1 MEWQTPHTGR
11 ETKLN
16 YGPDRNPN
24 APCPISP
31 KKLGMQWDS
40 GLLKDPQCVVVMM
53 EKDFKTNASLIGRIS
68 GCLGPTWELQDIMP
82 LLYRSTPTKHSSLVV
97 MMKILMT

>member
-1 MEWQTPHTGR
+1 MGRDVKFTTNQFLEKKWIFGTGSVTYIFKYLANLFLLQYPASWLLMDMEWQTP

-31 KKLGMQWDS
+31 
-40 GLLKDPQCVVVMM
+40 
-53 EKDFKTNASLIGRIS
+53 
-68 GCLGPTWELQDIMP
+68 
-82 LLYRSTPTKHSSLVV
+82 
-97 MMKILMT
+97 